1 MGPVDL
7 APRAATLISS
17 CFGRSNGCGRAACCA
32 HDPSLPGVQVLF
44 APVSS
49 FRGSIGP
56 SVVCC
61 SISHTFS
68 CVPWSLCCELSLT
81 LFHHIS
87 HIRTYLCYR
96 LLVSGFRYTVSGFRF
111 PASSFRFP
119 DYGFPYPASGIR
131 FPVSGLQFPSSSIQ
145 FPAPGFRFTTTLACW
160 LRCHAPRATVGDPR

>member
-68 CVPWSLCCELSLT
+68 CVPWSLCCELSHT

-87 HIRTYLCYR
+87 HIRAYLVSGYR
-96 LLVSGFRYTVSGFRF
+96 LLISGFRYTVSGFRF
-111 PASSFRFP
+111 PAS
-119 DYGFPYPASGIR
+119 GFR